1 MPQAHVLCQYQQG
14 EDRGVDLLKQLHAFA
29 PNAEV
34 AEEINLQIEDE
45 IKHARLFAERLQ
57 HLDIDCEGL
66 KKSLESLYDLAQ
78 QCVDRKDWVES
89 ITVQTVI
96 EELAMATF
104 TEHLNEQ
111 DEDTQVVMREIIE
124 DESRHLAFG
133 LREMAKFKEGS
144 EARINTLHQQVVK
157 IVTNAV
163 KDSSY
168 SLQERKILVKTMLKA
183 YKMHD
188 ARLHEL
194 GLSLPPIVNFAHE
207 VS

>member
-1 MPQAHVLCQYQQG
+1 MTQAHVLCQYQQG
-14 EDRGVDLLKQLHAFA
+14 EDRGVDLLRQLYSFA
-29 PNAEV
+29 PNQDV

-57 HLDIDCEGL
+57 DLDIDCEGL
-66 KKSLESLYDLAQ
+66 KKSLVSLYDLAQ
-78 QCVDRKDWVES
+78 QCVDKKDWVES

-104 TEHLNEQ
+104 TEHLAEQ
-111 DEDTQVVMREIIE
+111 DEGTQIVMREIIE

-133 LREMAKFKEGS
+133 LREMAKFKAGNE
-144 EARINTLHQQVVK
+144 EKINALHKRVVQ
-157 IVTNAV
+157 IVTQAV

-168 SLQERKILVKTMLKA
+168 SIQERKILVSTMLKA
-183 YKMHD
+183 HKMHD
-188 ARLHEL
+188 ARLKEL
-194 GLSLPPIVNFAHE
+194 GLSLPAIVNFAHE